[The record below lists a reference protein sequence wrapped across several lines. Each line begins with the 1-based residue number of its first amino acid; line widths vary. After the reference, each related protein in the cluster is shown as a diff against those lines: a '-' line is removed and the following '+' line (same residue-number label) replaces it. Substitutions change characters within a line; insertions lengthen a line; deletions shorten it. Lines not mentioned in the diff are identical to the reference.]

1 MNFPRRIDM
10 QRFTPA
16 EKAIF
21 DATDEV
27 ERAGAHPLLT
37 DAVILLGQAR
47 AKVADYVDS
56 QIEKKNMKETIEL
69 LQKLLE
75 ILGNVDLETAK
86 SWVAVEENARQ
97 LLAEG
102 HEETE

>member
-1 MNFPRRIDM
+1 MNFPRRIDL

-47 AKVADYVDS
+47 EKVADYVDS
-56 QIEKKNMKETIEL
+56 QIEKKNMNESIEL
-69 LQKLLE
+69 IQKLLA

-86 SWVAVEENARQ
+86 
-97 LLAEG
+97 
-102 HEETE
+102 T